1 MMHAL
6 DRSDNT
12 ADAATPEAM
21 RLADYRPPEFS
32 ADAVDLSFKI
42 FSDHTVVQSRVEYK
56 RTPEGK
62 GASFL
67 ILDAQS
73 PNPPGQPY
81 IRSILR
87 DGQKLQSCESREE
100 LDKDR
105 YFWDEEKDRL
115 YFAMPSG
122 TDTIALEIQTHLEP
136 QHNTALSGFYR
147 SDRCFVTQ
155 CESEGFRRITPF
167 LDRPDVMARYR
178 VSLEGPL
185 DLCPTLLA
193 NGNEVEKE
201 DLGNGRHRAIFEDP
215 WPKPC
220 YLFATAN
227 GEFDWIEDHFNT
239 MGGRKVRLR
248 VYTDTRNAEKGW
260 HAMDSLKRAMK
271 WDEDTFGCEYDL
283 DDYGVVAVSK
293 FSMGAM
299 ENKGLNVFR
308 DSLVLASPETAT
320 DDDYQNIID
329 VIGHEY
335 FHNYSGNRITNRNWF
350 NLSLKEGLTVNREQL
365 FTAFTT
371 SSALERISAV
381 QVLRRAQFPE
391 DDGPNAHPVMPPEIR
406 AVDNIYSATVY
417 IKGSE
422 VIRMMKTMMGEQ
434 KFIEGVKHYFRA
446 YDGQAVTI
454 QEFIHSMEAVSGLNL
469 SGQFQL
475 WYTQSGRPQI
485 KVRGHYDPE
494 HSTYTLEME
503 QDVPVTRDQSEKQS
517 MIIPVATA
525 LVDEDGNNIPFR
537 LNGKEPAG
545 ERVLELSEKKQ
556 SFVLEGVDRPPSFH
570 SLLRG
575 FSAPVDLDPGLSEA
589 QLHEQL
595 RKDTDGFNRWDAG
608 QKLALREMEQAY
620 RQIQSGESA
629 TISEPFLESLR
640 MILHDSD
647 LEPNLKAAALSLPGI
662 NELEFRVKPV
672 DPKILVQVTD
682 LLRRSMAQTLR
693 HAWRE
698 AFEWSRNGTSGA
710 YEFTYHQTGLR
721 RIKRL
726 AIFHLAE
733 SGQSDDLDL
742 ARELY
747 EEANNMSD
755 RISAMAALTHHD
767 CDQRQSVFEDFYSRF
782 QSDSLTIQKFFSQS
796 AMARGPGLLNRLT
809 EILERPAF
817 NWEIPGHVQ
826 SLFRSFVANYRHYH
840 AEDGSGYRF
849 LAEAV
854 QKECRING
862 TTAAG
867 LVSPLGRWKDYSGV
881 HAEMMLAQLKQ
892 VKADLEAGRQNGT
905 VQKADAAPVLDQIDR
920 ALPTEG

>member
-1 MMHAL
+1 MHAM
-6 DRSDNT
+6 DRSDNS
-12 ADAATPEAM
+12 ASSPTPRAV
-21 RLADYRPPEFS
+21 RLADYRPPEFTTE
-32 ADAVDLSFKI
+32 AVDLSFEI
-42 FSDHTVVQSRVEYK
+42 FADHTTVQSRVLYN
-56 RTPEGK
+56 RTPQGK
-62 GASFL
+62 EASFL
-67 ILDAQS
+67 VLDAQS
-73 PNPPGQPY
+73 PNPAGRPY
-81 IRSILR
+81 IQSILR
-87 DGQKLQSCESREE
+87 DGRALSPCNSREE
-100 LDKDR
+100 LQKEC
-105 YFWDEEKDRL
+105 YFWDEQGDRL
-115 YFAMPSG
+115 YFLMSPGIDSVS
-122 TDTIALEIQTHLEP
+122 LEIHTYLEP

-185 DLCPTLLA
+185 DICPTLIA
-193 NGNEVEKE
+193 NGNEVEKQQL
-201 DLGNGRHRAIFEDP
+201 DNGRHRAVFEDP

-227 GEFDWIEDHFNT
+227 GEFDWIEDYFTT

-248 VYTDTRNAEKGW
+248 VYTDTANAPKGW

-271 WDEDTFGCEYDL
+271 WDEQTFGCEYDL
-283 DDYGVVAVSK
+283 DDYGVVAVSR

-335 FHNYSGNRITNRNWF
+335 FHNYSGNRVTNRNWF

-422 VIRMMKTMMGEQ
+422 VIRMMKTMMGEE
-434 KFIEGVKHYFRA
+434 KFIEGVKHYFRI

-454 QEFIHSMEAVSGLNL
+454 QEFVHSMESVSGLDL

-485 KVRGHYDPE
+485 KARGMYDPQR
-494 HSTYTLEME
+494 STYTLEME
-503 QDVPVTRDQSEKQS
+503 QQVPATRDQSEKKS
-517 MIIPVATA
+517 MLIPVQTA
-525 LVDEDGNNIPFR
+525 LVDAEGKNIPFT
-537 LNGKEPAG
+537 LKGMEAAE
-545 ERVLELSEKKQ
+545 ERVLELCEENQ
-556 SFVLEGVDRPPSFH
+556 TFVLEGVERAPAFH

-575 FSAPVDLDPGLSEA
+575 FSSPVDLDPGLSEE

-595 RKDTDGFNRWDAG
+595 RKDSDGFNRWDAG

-620 RQIQSGESA
+620 RQLQSGASA
-629 TISEPFLESLR
+629 AISEPFLESLR
-640 MILHDSD
+640 TILNDPQ

-672 DPKILVQVTD
+672 NPHILVQVTD
-682 LLRRSMAQTLR
+682 LLRGSMARALR
-693 HAWRE
+693 SAWRE
-698 AFEWSRNGTSGA
+698 AFEWARKGTEGP
-710 YEFTYHQTGLR
+710 YEFSYRQTGLR

-726 AIFHLAE
+726 AIAYLTEAGE
-733 SGQSDDLDL
+733 PDDLEL
-742 ARELY
+742 AQKLY

-767 CDQRQSVFEDFYSRF
+767 CRQQQAVFEDFYSRF
-782 QSDSLTIQKFFSQS
+782 EADSLTIQKYFSQS
-796 AMARGPGLLNRLT
+796 AIARGPGLLIRLS

-826 SLFRSFVANYRHYH
+826 SLFRGFVSNYRHFH
-840 AEDGSGYRF
+840 SEDGSGYRF

-867 LVSPLGRWKDYSGV
+867 LVSPLGRWKDYSES
-881 HAEMMLAQLKQ
+881 HAEMMLAQLKLI
-892 VKADLEAGRQNGT
+892 KADLEEGRAKGT

-920 ALPTEG
+920 ALPA